1 MQWLINQEKLGDK
14 IQLDSS
20 GTGDWHVG
28 QQADPRTRAA
38 AKARGIDVTS
48 IARHAES
55 SDFAKFDY
63 VIAMDRSNR
72 QNLLRMAPDDA
83 ARAKVHLLRDFDPAS
98 PKDSEVPD
106 PYYGGEDG
114 FNEVLDIC
122 DAGCRGLLAHIR
134 ATHGI

>member
-1 MQWLINQEKLGDK
+1 MQWLIDQEKLGDK

-28 QQADPRTRAA
+28 QKADPRTRAA
-38 AKARGIDVTS
+38 AKARGIDVVS
-48 IARHAES
+48 IARHATS
-55 SDFAKFDY
+55 DDFAKFDY

-72 QNLLRMAPDDA
+72 ENLLRMAPDDA
-83 ARAKVHLLRDFDPAS
+83 ARAKVHLLRDFDPQS